1 MYFSHNSTR
10 ETSFSIISVGLSLGK
25 KTEKHLVVRTR
36 FLACSFKL
44 DASVGYFGYLKLCS
58 FTPFEYLLGLSCLIL
73 LKWLHET
80 VVSVSDYFGIPLS
93 KFSKK

>member
-1 MYFSHNSTR
+1 MYFSHNSTS

-36 FLACSFKL
+36 FLACLFKL
-44 DASVGYFGYLKLCS
+44 DTSVGYFGYLKLCS